1 MNQITGLDHKL
12 VALADPT
19 RRAILELLVQQP
31 YRASDLA
38 DRARCRW
45 QCRATDQGTATGVTR
60 SRMSKHLKVL
70 LDAGIARDERPA
82 HDARGRVF
90 HLHPDAMRDMRRWL
104 DELQRHWDAQLQ
116 SFKQHVERHAESS
129 DDSAAT

>member
-38 DRARCRW
+38 D
-45 QCRATDQGTATGVTR
+45 ATGVTR